1 MPFDV
6 PLDARVSS
14 LSADE
19 RQKCETLK
27 QLYLERRFLIL
38 DEPTSVLTPGEADEM
53 LGMLRR
59 MVSDG
64 DLTVLCQLCTD
75 RIGLVIRYS
84 IHQ

>member
-1 MPFDV
+1 
-6 PLDARVSS
+6 
-14 LSADE
+14 
-19 RQKCETLK
+19 
-27 QLYLERRFLIL
+27 
-38 DEPTSVLTPGEADEM
+38 VLTPGEADEM